1 MSLKKPSP
9 GVSREAALD
18 SAASGY
24 VGNSYGASG
33 RVDSGRVDSG
43 LGGRRAFVLGVFLLL
58 ALALVG
64 RAFQLQVLDRSFYK
78 KQGDVRQI
86 RTLPL
91 AAHRGML
98 LDRNGEPL
106 AVSSPIDSIWADPR
120 ELSKHDDK
128 ICLLYTSP
136 SPRDS

>member
-9 GVSREAALD
+9 GVSREAALH

-86 RTLPL
+86 RTLWQL
-91 AAHRGML
+91 TEACCLIEM
-98 LDRNGEPL
+98 
-106 AVSSPIDSIWADPR
+106 VSRWLSVRQLTPFGQTR
-120 ELSKHDDK
+120 ESFQSTTINL
-128 ICLLYTSP
+128 IY
-136 SPRDS
+136 